1 MGLTPLISAEWNWRV
16 QLLIPAILSLIATAL
31 AWRYFPESPRWL
43 ESRGRYQEA
52 EKVMRSIEE
61 GVIRQ
66 TGKPCRLWLL
76 LMTVKHHKRCRIQP
90 Y

>member
-1 MGLTPLISAEWNWRV
+1 MELAV

-31 AWRYFPESPRWL
+31 AWRYFPESSRWL

-61 GVIRQ
+61 GVIHQ
-66 TGKPCRLWLL
+66 TGNLPPVVIADDGKTPQAVPLPSL
-76 LMTVKHHKRCRIQP
+76 TGQE
-90 Y
+90 YY